1 MRRFTRDESGMT
13 MALVIIMIV
22 LIGVMGAGLL
32 TFVRNDLS
40 AVIESNQGQTAFN
53 LADAGTQAAKRHLLV
68 DANTFNYD
76 GNNATGTAPG
86 GESPWSCKP
95 NPSNVC
101 TGTGKT
107 IDLGTG
113 NLATVWI
120 QYLQPST
127 TTAQLEL
134 RTHAPELVTS
144 GTNYEFGKDYFRVLS
159 EGTAGKAKRKV
170 EAIYQTY
177 ELGKPHALF
186 AKGNIP

>member
-68 DANTFNYD
+68 DASAFNYD
-76 GNNATGTAPG
+76 GNSATGTAPG

-95 NPSNVC
+95 DANNVC
-101 TGTGKT
+101 TGSGKT
-107 IDLGTG
+107 IDLGAG
-113 NLATVWI
+113 NSTKVWI
-120 QYLQPST
+120 QYLLPST
-127 TTAQLEL
+127 TTLHLDQP
-134 RTHAPELVTS
+134 RYAPELVTS
-144 GTNYEFGKDYFRVLS
+144 GTNYEYGKDYFRVIS
-159 EGTAGKAKRKV
+159 EGTAG
-170 EAIYQTY
+170 
-177 ELGKPHALF
+177 
-186 AKGNIP
+186 N